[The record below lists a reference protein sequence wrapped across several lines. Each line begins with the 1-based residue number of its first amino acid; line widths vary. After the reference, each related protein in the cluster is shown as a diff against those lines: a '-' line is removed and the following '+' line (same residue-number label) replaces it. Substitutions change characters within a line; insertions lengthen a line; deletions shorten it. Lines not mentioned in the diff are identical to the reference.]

1 MNSKTFAFTVTAILS
16 ASALFAEPRVD
27 QSAVTLAQDS
37 QSRLVTV
44 GYELT
49 GEPAVITVD
58 FQTNTLANAA
68 GDWVSIGDVNFTNVI
83 GDVNQVVQIGSHSIY
98 WQPDK
103 SWPDQRINDGRIRA
117 VVKAWATNAPPDYCA
132 VCLLSDE
139 EIAARQLADVSFSP
153 IRRRYFVSSNAVPGG
168 VQNRMYKTE
177 YLLLRKIHAAGV
189 VWRMGSPESEYD
201 RTAARELPHKVSLTR
216 DYYIGVYEITQSQF
230 SRLYGSNPS
239 QHKGDEYPDSDVY
252 PVGKIGWSLMR
263 GSPDTYTWPGNGHS
277 VDDAKYIGLLRGRSG
292 IESFD
297 IPTEAQ
303 WEYACRA
310 GTGTAYGNG
319 GLNDKDARWG
329 ATPCEAMAWYTD
341 NCETNGVKRV
351 HPVGE
356 KEPNAWNLYDMH
368 GNASEWC
375 LDWLADVNEA
385 VTNAVS
391 YNPGGP
397 ETGSQKVLRG
407 GGYSSNRIVCR
418 SACRSSIGVWG
429 NDSPTGF
436 RVVCDGV
443 AK

>member
-341 NCETNGVKRV
+341 NCETN
-351 HPVGE
+351 
-356 KEPNAWNLYDMH
+356 
-368 GNASEWC
+368 
-375 LDWLADVNEA
+375 
-385 VTNAVS
+385 
-391 YNPGGP
+391 
-397 ETGSQKVLRG
+397 KVLRG